1 MPEMLSGEPGVSAPG
16 GDLEAVLADYLRAAE
31 DGRAPDR
38 MELLAGHPDLAPEL
52 AAFFAGQD
60 RFGRLTA
67 PLRDAVSA
75 VQESTIEEKLAE
87 GGRLG
92 DFHILREIG
101 RGGMGIVYE
110 AEQISLGRRV
120 ALKVLP
126 FAATLDP
133 KQMQRFKNEAQA
145 AAGLHHTNIV
155 PVFGVG
161 CERGVHYYAMQF
173 IEGQTLAAL
182 IHELRQ
188 LAGSEKRGLRIEDRG
203 SRIKGSLL
211 DSLLTG
217 ASTPEVKSPVKSE
230 DPNVQSKENSPTF
243 EDQAAD
249 AGTLP
254 GHPRSSILD
263 SRSSPFFRTVA
274 TLGIQAAEALEH
286 AHSLGVVHRDIKP
299 ANLLVDVR
307 GILWITDFGL
317 ARSQSQAGL
326 TMTGDLLGTLRYMSP
341 EQALAMR
348 VLVDHRTD
356 IYSLGASLYELLTL
370 EPVFS
375 GHDRHEL
382 LRQIAFED
390 PRPLRR
396 LNKTIPQELET
407 IILKATAKEPESR
420 YSTAQELA
428 DDLRRFLEDKP
439 IQAKRPTLVQRA
451 RKWSRRHRAVVVAGL
466 LLMIMALVAFVVST
480 TLIWNEQQLTKA
492 ALAQALTNQEDAELH
507 WARAEEEKETSRRY
521 LYAAHMN
528 LAMQAWEA
536 GRISHALELLERQR
550 PSLDQEDLRDFE
562 WHYLWRLCRRGDL
575 LTLRGLGGPVR
586 AVAFLPGD
594 RGLVSGSEDGSIRL
608 WDVSSGHA
616 LATFPAHPGGVFA
629 LAVAADGGTL
639 ISGGA
644 DGKVKVWDLSTAQE
658 RATLLAAKGTIYALA
673 LSSDHKLLA
682 AGGDDDRGV
691 VLLDAKSGQEL
702 ACLKGHSD
710 RVTSLAFSP
719 DGSTLASASYDRNIK
734 LWDLTS
740 RQIRLTIEAHKAYV
754 LSVAFSTD
762 GKTLASASEDQT
774 VKLWDVATGRRQAEL
789 KHPGAVTAVAFL
801 PNGKDLLSG
810 SEEGAVRLWNLEAV
824 GREGEAP
831 AEPPGRIGSAGASP
845 SRRASPFLSPKPPS
859 PMVRAQSSLIY
870 TVAISA
876 DGNRLASG
884 GLDGSIDLWDR
895 EAFHEGPVP
904 SGHTKLVDS
913 LAFSAD
919 GRTLASASTDKTIKL
934 WDLTTGQERA
944 TLQGHRDRVR
954 SLAYSPDG
962 KTLASAGLD
971 GCIKLWDLSSA
982 EPGATAREGEV
993 WREGEAPAEP
1003 PGRNGSAGAS
1013 PSLTVH
1019 AHESAVWCVAF
1030 SPDGKTLAS
1039 AGYQDKTVKLWD
1051 VAARGPQEVRTL
1063 RCLVTL
1069 RGHTDSV
1076 WSVAYSPDG
1085 KTLVSGGRDNKARLW
1100 DVATGQEQMT
1110 LSGHRGWV
1118 WSVAFSPDGKTLVTG
1133 SADGSVKLW
1142 DPVTGRER
1150 ATLKGHAAFVHCVA
1164 FFPDGK
1170 TLVTGGDDGTAKLW
1184 DLVTLQE
1191 RATFKESSTG
1201 VWSVAVSPDGKTLA
1215 TGSGSGAIK
1224 LWRAGEEAAAQA
1236 RDNRQ

>member
-1 MPEMLSGEPGVSAPG
+1 MAEMCRGEQGVSAPA

-31 DGRAPDR
+31 AGRAPDR
-38 MELLAGHPDLAPEL
+38 MELLARHPDLAPEL

-60 RFGRLTA
+60 QFGRLAA

-92 DFHILREIG
+92 DFHIVREIG

-173 IEGQTLAAL
+173 IEGQTLAAM
-182 IHELRQ
+182 IRELRQ
-188 LAGSEKRGLRIEDRG
+188 LAGLEAPEPRGAAGVVAKLASELVSGRWAPAQQGTTEGQSSAPFAAPARAP
-203 SRIKGSLL
+203 
-211 DSLLTG
+211 G
-217 ASTPEVKSPVKSE
+217 APAGEITPQPAAPSTE
-230 DPNVQSKENSPTF
+230 
-243 EDQAAD
+243 
-249 AGTLP
+249 
-254 GHPRSSILD
+254 RSTKN
-263 SRSSPFFRTVA
+263 RAFFRTVA
-274 TLGIQAAEALEH
+274 NLGVQAGEALEH

-375 GHDRHEL
+375 GHDRQEL

-396 LNKTIPQELET
+396 LNKTIPPELET
-407 IILKATAKEPESR
+407 IVLKAMSKEPESR

-439 IQAKRPTLVQRA
+439 IRAKRPTLVQRA

-466 LLMIMALVAFVVST
+466 LLLIMALVAFVVST
-480 TLIWNEQQLTKA
+480 TLIWHEQQLTKA
-492 ALAQALTNQEDAELH
+492 ALAQALTNQEVAELH

-528 LAMQAWEA
+528 LAMQAWQA
-536 GRISHALELLERQR
+536 GRISRALELLERQR

-562 WHYLWRLCRRGDL
+562 WYYLWRLCRRGHL
-575 LTLRGLGGPVR
+575 LTLRGHGGPAR
-586 AVAFLPGD
+586 TVAFLPGD

-608 WDVSSGHA
+608 WDISSGHA
-616 LATFPAHPGGVFA
+616 LAAFPAHPGGVYA
-629 LAVAADGGTL
+629 LAVASDGETL

-644 DGKVKVWDLSTAQE
+644 DGKVKVWTLSTTQE
-658 RATLLAAKGTIYALA
+658 RATLLATKGTLSAVA
-673 LSSDHKLLA
+673 LSSDHRLLA
-682 AGGDDDRGV
+682 AGGDDVDAGV
-691 VLLDAKSGQEL
+691 VLFETSSGREL
-702 ACLKGHSD
+702 ARLKGHSD

-719 DGSTLASASYDRNIK
+719 DGSTLASASYDRKIK
-734 LWDLTS
+734 LWDLAS

-754 LSVAFSTD
+754 LSVAFSVD

-774 VKLWDVATGRRQAEL
+774 VKVWDVASGRQQGEL
-789 KHPGAVTAVAFL
+789 KHPGAVTAVAFS

-810 SEEGAVRLWNLEAV
+810 SEEGAVRLWGGGVVRWWGGENSVTPYFSRQNPTASQPHNLATS
-824 GREGEAP
+824 
-831 AEPPGRIGSAGASP
+831 PPHH
-845 SRRASPFLSPKPPS
+845 LTTPP
-859 PMVRAQSSLIY
+859 PPLVRAQASRIFALAV
-870 TVAISA
+870 TA
-876 DGNRLASG
+876 DGHRLASG
-884 GLDGSIDLWDR
+884 GLDGTIDLWDR
-895 EAFHEGPVP
+895 EAFQEVPDP
-904 SGHTKLVDS
+904 SGHTKRVDS
-913 LAFSAD
+913 LAFSPD

-934 WDLTTGQERA
+934 WDLATGRERA

-954 SLAYSPDG
+954 SLAFSPDG

-971 GCIKLWDLSSA
+971 GCIKLWDLSSG
-982 EPGATAREGEV
+982 EPGATV
-993 WREGEAPAEP
+993 
-1003 PGRNGSAGAS
+1003 PGVPRCLA
-1013 PSLTVH
+1013 TVH

-1039 AGYQDKTVKLWD
+1039 AGYQDKTIKLWD
-1051 VAARGPQEVRTL
+1051 VAAPGPQEVRTL
-1063 RCLVTL
+1063 RCLATL

-1076 WSVAYSPDG
+1076 WSVAFSADG
-1085 KTLVSGGRDNKARLW
+1085 KTLVSGGRDNTARLW
-1100 DVATGQEQMT
+1100 DAATGQERTT
-1110 LSGHRGWV
+1110 LGGHRGWV
-1118 WSVAFSPDGKTLVTG
+1118 WSVAFSPDSRTLATG

-1142 DPVTGRER
+1142 DPVTGREPS
-1150 ATLKGHAAFVHCVA
+1150 TLKGHAAFVHCVA

-1170 TLVTGGDDGTAKLW
+1170 TLVTGGGDGTAKLW

-1191 RATFKESSTG
+1191 RATFKESSAG
-1201 VWSVAVSPDGKTLA
+1201 VWSVAVSADGKTLA
-1215 TGSGSGAIK
+1215 TGSGKGGIK
-1224 LWRAGEEAAAQA
+1224 LWRASSGEPAAQA
-1236 RDNRQ
+1236 RDGRH